1 MRPSPQNESDRCR
14 EGKSWIEDALLCLS
28 LAGLMVLSAADR
40 ILALPVKYLRWAH
53 AWQLLLGVFSWSLV
67 LWLLKRAG
75 REEAGRGQAARTLFL
90 LLPLFW
96 LPDALTSIE
105 GVTTFYLW
113 VMSALSRFGIGM
125 ANSRA
130 LVLTLV
136 LGSLAF
142 LGYLAIWT
150 RAQRWMRKG
159 LLLLSAL
166 PILLV
171 FQIILRLT
179 IRPAATSQA
188 TQTNSRRVIWL
199 VFDELD
205 QPILASH
212 LDTLPA
218 FRALASQSLICI
230 QAHAPANYTDLS
242 LPSLWTGKSVFDASS
257 SSRGGLLI
265 RSAPGTSWSRS
276 WLKGKT
282 VFEYV
287 HTLGLSV
294 HIVGWHLPYSTL
306 FPDRPGFI
314 TEDSSPYVAPGP
326 NQNIFAWMFR
336 DSLIW
341 NQVYALNVRRYRQD
355 LDRYET
361 ALEQQP
367 KGHLGRRIHDLVDVQ
382 EAALENAIRSN
393 SAALVFGHLGTPH
406 LPLSGIR
413 PAGTAG
419 PQDDYLANLARCDQF
434 LGRAILPLLQKPST
448 STLVIVSS
456 DHWFRYAEAKAQVS
470 GDQAPSSKRPIPF
483 IVWLPGSPGM
493 IPAPYERG
501 FNTIRT
507 RDLVEGFLEGRIH
520 TYAEAAAMMNG
531 WTDPEP
537 RIVVR

>member
-1 MRPSPQNESDRCR
+1 MRPFPQKEPAQPR
-14 EGKSWIEDALLCLS
+14 EGKAWIEEALLCLS
-28 LAGLMVLSAADR
+28 LAGLMVLSAGDR

-53 AWQLLLGVFSWSLV
+53 AWQLLLGIFSCSLV

-75 REEAGRGQAARTLFL
+75 RAKTRLGRTARALFL

-105 GVTTFYLW
+105 GVTTAYLW
-113 VMSALSRFGIGM
+113 LMSALNRLGIGM
-125 ANSRA
+125 ATSRTLVLA
-130 LVLTLV
+130 LVL
-136 LGSLAF
+136 GGLAF
-142 LGYLAIWT
+142 LVYLALRT

-166 PILLV
+166 PVLLV

-179 IRPAATSQA
+179 IRPATSSQA
-188 TQTNSRRVIWL
+188 TQINSRRVIWL

-205 QPILASH
+205 QPILAGH
-212 LDTLPA
+212 LETLPA
-218 FRALASQSLICI
+218 FRALASHSLVAT

-242 LPSLWTGKSVFDASS
+242 LPSLWTGRPVFDASS

-265 RSAPGTSWSRS
+265 RSAAEAPWSRT

-282 VFEYV
+282 VFEHV
-287 HTLGLSV
+287 HTLGLGV

-341 NQVYALNVRRYRQD
+341 NQVYALNARRYRQN

-367 KGHLGRRIHDLVDVQ
+367 KGHLGRRIRDLVDAQ
-382 EAALENAIRSN
+382 EAALEDAIRN
-393 SAALVFGHLGTPH
+393 DSAALVFGHLGAPH
-406 LPLSGIR
+406 LPLSGVR

-434 LGRAILPLLQKPST
+434 LGRIILPLIQKPST

-456 DHWFRYAEAKAQVS
+456 DHWFRYAEAKAQVI
-470 GDQAPSSKRPIPF
+470 GDQPPSSKRPIPF
-483 IVWLPGSPGM
+483 IVCLPGSPGM
-493 IPAPYERG
+493 ITAPYERG

-507 RDLVEGFLEGRIH
+507 RDLVEGFLQGRIH
-520 TYAEAAAMMNG
+520 TYAEAVAMMDG

-537 RIVVR
+537 RIVIR